1 MSPICAVT
9 KSWRLLCSRVTGV
22 CPPAANRALLSKMRP
37 VVSDAACA
45 RPVAPPAPSPW
56 SALNWCT
63 LEMNPTANIDAVSRR
78 GFFQL
83 TLGWIAAIFAA
94 CASAVGAVRFLV
106 PNVLFEPS
114 LVFKAGKPEDY
125 PDGSVTFLEEERVF
139 LVRQGN
145 TFRCLSAICTHLG
158 CTVNRT
164 SQGYHCPC
172 HGSVFDDQGG
182 ECKSPT
188 NSGTNC

>member
-1 MSPICAVT
+1 
-9 KSWRLLCSRVTGV
+9 
-22 CPPAANRALLSKMRP
+22 
-37 VVSDAACA
+37 
-45 RPVAPPAPSPW
+45 
-56 SALNWCT
+56 
-63 LEMNPTANIDAVSRR
+63 MNPIAPDKHVSRR
-78 GFFQL
+78 GFFEL
-83 TLGWIAAIFAA
+83 TIGWIAAMFAV

-114 LVFKAGKPEDY
+114 LVFKAGKPEDF

-164 SQGYHCPC
+164 GQGYHCPC

-182 ECKSPT
+182 VKSGPAPRALEWFLVT
-188 NSGTNC
+188 LSKDSRLLVDKNQRVSSDKYLVL

>member
-1 MSPICAVT
+1 MEHSSA
-9 KSWRLLCSRVTGV
+9 
-22 CPPAANRALLSKMRP
+22 SK
-37 VVSDAACA
+37 D
-45 RPVAPPAPSPW
+45 
-56 SALNWCT
+56 
-63 LEMNPTANIDAVSRR
+63 VSRR

-83 TLGWIAAIFAA
+83 TLGWLAAIFAA

-114 LVFKAGKPEDY
+114 LLFKVGKPEDY

-164 SQGYHCPC
+164 GQGYNCPC
-172 HGSVFDDQGG
+172 HGSVFDDQGTV
-182 ECKSPT
+182 KSGPAPHSLEWFSVT
-188 NSGTNC
+188 LSKDRRLLVDKSQKVNADKYLVL

>member
-1 MSPICAVT
+1 MNLVT
-9 KSWRLLCSRVTGV
+9 
-22 CPPAANRALLSKMRP
+22 
-37 VVSDAACA
+37 SD
-45 RPVAPPAPSPW
+45 
-56 SALNWCT
+56 NQ
-63 LEMNPTANIDAVSRR
+63 VSRR

-83 TLGWIAAIFAA
+83 TLGWIAATFAV

-125 PDGSVTFLEEERVF
+125 PDGSVTFLDEERVF

-145 TFRCLSAICTHLG
+145 TFRCLSANCTHLG

-172 HGSVFDDQGG
+172 HGSVFDDQGSV
-182 ECKSPT
+182 KSGPAPRALEWFSVT
-188 NSGTNC
+188 LSKDHRLLVNKSQRVNAEKYLVL